1 MNSKQGI
8 RRNTRFESDFNN
20 EVETYQKLHKI
31 KTWNKALHLRD
42 KENLQRIEELTSELA
57 SLKNKEQSIFDFM
70 QRKGLSED
78 TPLDKDM
85 SISAPAQI
93 SEKACKGLSHK
104 KNGEPFCIDP
114 TSPISSDARRHLNHE
129 VCKFCKEERAKQPKE
144 DEKKQEE
151 EIKRF
156 YEQKKREVHDLQKS
170 VNETIKK
177 QNSSKGFFTNADGT
191 RIPY

>member
-1 MNSKQGI
+1 M
-8 RRNTRFESDFNN
+8 REFEQFSFKVPSERIEILN
-20 EVETYQKLHKI
+20 YLQAKFRLHKGS
-31 KTWNKALHLRD
+31 KTEAF
-42 KENLQRIEELTSELA
+42 LQIFKDNIDSELA
-57 SLKNKEQSIFDFM
+57 KNELKKEIEDLKAYKTYAKDFNS
-70 QRKGLSED
+70 GY
-78 TPLDKDM
+78 P
-85 SISAPAQI
+85 APPQI